1 IRDQYRKKRTRNY
14 TKDLDQIHQEL
25 KELDEQMEPNQELD
39 PDLPG
44 FGNYPCVACAR
55 YFISQKALDEHNRVP
70 YTQVEAEAAVG
81 YSTEHSRIKIMED
94 VNY

>member
-1 IRDQYRKKRTRNY
+1 MGRVRRSRTH
-14 TKDLDQIHQEL
+14 KDLDQIHKEL

-44 FGNYPCVACAR
+44 FGKYPC
-55 YFISQKALDEHNRVP
+55 EVP
-70 YTQVEAEAAVG
+70 YTQAEAEAAVG
-81 YSTEHSRIKIMED
+81 YSTENSRIKIMED